1 MTTAQVMADIERDV
15 VFYDQSGGGVTFS
28 GGEPLSQPDF
38 LRSLLR
44 ACKQRE
50 IHTTVDTCGFA
61 AWKTLD
67 SIRGYVDLFLY
78 DLKLMDSAQ
87 HRRFT
92 GVPNEVILK
101 NLQMLSKRG
110 HAIILRVPIVP
121 GINDDE
127 KNIRRIGT
135 YASDSLSLNRV
146 DILPYHH
153 TAADKYDRLRMDYG
167 LREIRPPTNGEM
179 NHFADILQGFGLQV
193 RIGG

>member
-1 MTTAQVMADIERDV
+1 MTTAQVMADIEQDIA
-15 VFYDQSGGGVTFS
+15 FYDQSGGGVTFS

-38 LRSLLR
+38 LYSLLR
-44 ACKQRE
+44 ECKQRE

-78 DLKLMDSAQ
+78 DLKLMDSVQ
-87 HRRFT
+87 HQRFT
-92 GVPNEVILK
+92 GVPNEVILS
-101 NLQMLSKRG
+101 NLQMLTERG
-110 HAIILRVPIVP
+110 HDIILRVPIVP

-127 KNIRRIGT
+127 KNICQIGA
-135 YASDSLSLNRV
+135 YASDLLSLKRV

-153 TAADKYDRLRMDYG
+153 TAADKYHRLKMDFG
-167 LREIRPPTNGEM
+167 LRDIRPPTNGETKR
-179 NHFADILQGFGLQV
+179 FVEILEAFGLHV

>member
-1 MTTAQVMADIERDV
+1 MTTAQVMADIERDI

-44 ACKQRE
+44 ACKERE

-87 HRRFT
+87 HRRVT
-92 GVPNEVILK
+92 GMPNEVILD
-101 NLQMLSKRG
+101 NLQMLSQRG
-110 HAIILRVPIVP
+110 HDIILRVPIVP

-127 KNIRRIGT
+127 KNIRRIGA
-135 YASDSLSLNRV
+135 YVSDSLSLNRV

-153 TAADKYDRLRMDYG
+153 TAADKYDRLTMDYG
-167 LREIRPPTNGEM
+167 LREIRAPTNGEM
-179 NHFADILQGFGLQV
+179 NHFVEILQGFGLQV

>member
-44 ACKQRE
+44 ACKERE

-78 DLKLMDSAQ
+78 DLKLMDSAT
-87 HRRFT
+87 HRRLT

-110 HAIILRVPIVP
+110 HDMILRVPIVP

-127 KNIRRIGT
+127 KNIRQIGT
-135 YASDSLSLNRV
+135 YVSDSLSLNRV

-153 TAADKYDRLRMDYG
+153 TAADKYDRLMMDYG

-179 NHFADILQGFGLQV
+179 NHFAKILQGFGLQV